1 MDNQLSDTDRQ
12 ILAIWE
18 DMKPG
23 EATALKFIVMD
34 ESGTFAGQ
42 YRCETDSHGD
52 RYFLI
57 KQAPKTGEWTV
68 SSNLVSNLESAE
80 EGLPKTAVK
89 TREEYR
95 QTISSNIYR
104 LDVDSSDHDNTTG
117 QSEKEHRDVA
127 QPSDSE
133 EEQIN
138 ATNLFKQPEPR
149 KIAEPYSPDDASDIV
164 CFPPGKYFIGDP
176 CYAIPKD
183 LWFEYI
189 NACEGEAIDMEGVGR
204 SVYYSHQYEADDE
217 GFSYPSDSGLIGITC
232 VDNLEIE
239 QWKILKQL
247 GRLVQFDD
255 GEDIARDEDGDERLG
270 EWDEAF
276 QTCRDRKGNIFLGWN
291 WFYVEAGDD
300 YEEEDEDDDEDD
312 DAPLANDG
320 MNQRLEFAIVATS
333 SIDPNQAIIYMWEIT
348 SSEDDSVLG
357 KYIGKSSRG
366 ETRPLTHYAR
376 NVANL
381 LAGKPYR
388 KNNPEGYRRIHHA
401 LAKAAACGHTVKLI
415 YLENVGKEQNI
426 NEVERQ
432 YIVRFGTAGPEIW
445 QLND

>member
-1 MDNQLSDTDRQ
+1 MDNQLSDTDSQ
-12 ILAIWE
+12 ILDLWE
-18 DMKPG
+18 GMKPR
-23 EATALKFIVMD
+23 EAKSLKFIVMD

-42 YRCETDSHGD
+42 FTCDIDSHGD

-57 KQAPKTGEWTV
+57 KQAPKSGKWTL
-68 SSNLVSNLESAE
+68 SSNLVANLEASE
-80 EGLPKTAVK
+80 EELPKTAVK
-89 TREEYR
+89 SREMY
-95 QTISSNIYR
+95 QDTVSKSIYR
-104 LDVDSSDHDNTTG
+104 LDVDSSDQDNAAG
-117 QSEKEHRDVA
+117 QSEKEHSEVAESSVHEDDQIDV
-127 QPSDSE
+127 D
-133 EEQIN
+133 
-138 ATNLFKQPEPR
+138 NLFRQAEPI

-183 LWFEYI
+183 LWLEYI
-189 NACEGEAIDMEGVGR
+189 DACEGEAIDMEGVGR
-204 SVYYSHQYEADDE
+204 SVYFSNQYEADDE
-217 GFSYPSDSGLIGITC
+217 GFGYPSDSGLIGVTC
-232 VDNLEIE
+232 VDNLDIE
-239 QWKILKQL
+239 QWKRLKQL

-255 GEDIARDEDGDERLG
+255 GEDIARDEDGDECLG

-291 WFYVEAGDD
+291 WFYVDTEVS
-300 YEEEDEDDDEDD
+300 EEEEEEEICQESGDT
-312 DAPLANDG
+312 
-320 MNQRLEFAIVATS
+320 NQGLEFVIITTS
-333 SIDPNQAIIYMWEIT
+333 SIDPRQAMIYMWEII

-357 KYIGKSSRG
+357 RYIGKSSRG

-401 LAKAAACGHTVKLI
+401 LAEATACGHKVRLI
-415 YLENVGKEQNI
+415 YLENVGNEQNI

-432 YIVRFGTAGPEIW
+432 FITKIGTTGSEKW

>member
-1 MDNQLSDTDRQ
+1 
-12 ILAIWE
+12 
-18 DMKPG
+18 MKPR

-42 YRCETDSHGD
+42 FICDIDSHGD

-57 KQAPKTGEWTV
+57 KQAPKSGEWKV
-68 SSNLVSNLESAE
+68 SSNLVSNLEAAE
-80 EGLPKTAVK
+80 ADLPKTAVK
-89 TREEYR
+89 TREEYQ

-104 LDVDSSDHDNTTG
+104 LDVDSSNQDNITG
-117 QSEKEHRDVA
+117 QSEKEHKDVA
-127 QPSDSE
+127 RSSVSE

-138 ATNLFKQPEPR
+138 AANLFKQREPI
-149 KIAEPYSPDDASDIV
+149 KIAEPYSPDDASGII

-189 NACEGEAIDMEGVGR
+189 DACEGEAIDMEGVGR

-232 VDNLEIE
+232 VDNLDIE
-239 QWKILKQL
+239 QWERLKQL
-247 GRLVQFDD
+247 GRLVQFDE
-255 GEDIARDEDGDERLG
+255 GEDIARDEDGDELLG

-291 WFYVEAGDD
+291 WFYVDTEDSD
-300 YEEEDEDDDEDD
+300 EEETSQENDET
-312 DAPLANDG
+312 
-320 MNQRLEFAIVATS
+320 NQRLEFVIVPAS

-401 LAKAAACGHTVKLI
+401 LANAAACGHTVKLI